1 MSPSDWAGS
10 DVALGTVV
18 CASALGGLAVVSLA
32 VHVTERRRAGSFRWP
47 ADSLTFVTSALTA
60 VLLNQTLR
68 AAVYG
73 GLGRHVSDVS
83 AETLAATIKV
93 TCLPIT
99 EQQRPRNDLV
109 WAVVGL
115 MTAR

>member
-1 MSPSDWAGS
+1 MFPPDWARSG
-10 DVALGTVV
+10 VALHTV
-18 CASALGGLAVVSLA
+18 ASASVLGGLAVASLA
-32 VHVTERRRAGSFRWP
+32 IHAAERRRAGSFRWP